1 MAERCVSYGQAFIS
15 SQRRVLQIGKWE
27 VQKCS
32 LEAVVVLGGCE
43 EPSVE
48 TTLGSVLT
56 PFPCTVS

>member
-1 MAERCVSYGQAFIS
+1 M
-15 SQRRVLQIGKWE
+15 GKWE
-27 VQKCS
+27 VRKCS
-32 LEAVVVLGGCE
+32 LEAVVVLGGRE